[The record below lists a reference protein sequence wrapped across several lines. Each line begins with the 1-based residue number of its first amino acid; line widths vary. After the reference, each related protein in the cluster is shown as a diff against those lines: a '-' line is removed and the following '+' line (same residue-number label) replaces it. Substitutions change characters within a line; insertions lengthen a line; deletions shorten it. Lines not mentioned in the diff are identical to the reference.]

1 MRYRAAT
8 AAVVAI
14 GLLGAALF
22 LADALTRPPATG
34 RGPAPA
40 AGDDAAALAN
50 SATPSQVDDSPGFAT
65 PSDPPR
71 QRVTPS
77 ADQAPPSTFRAN
89 LSSETPAPVA
99 PPGPPREIVAPPPAA
114 SAATTQTARPA
125 TVYPLLFGA
134 REIRGANFAPFP
146 KWTGLIE
153 RQVNE
158 HVLYDGP
165 CSARRFN
172 RCHLT
177 EWRALLKE
185 LDGKPR
191 RHQIEA
197 VNQFMNR
204 APYIIDPVNYRV
216 SDYWATPLQFLNKDG
231 DCEDYAIA
239 KYISLRELGFPTE
252 MLRIVVLDD
261 LNLGIAHAVLVVYLD
276 GEALILDNQ
285 ISHVVSAARIRH
297 YRPIYSINEEYWWL
311 HRPPAQ

>member
-1 MRYRAAT
+1 MRYRVLT
-8 AAVVAI
+8 AAAL
-14 GLLGAALF
+14 GLGVLAAAL
-22 LADALTRPPATG
+22 LLEDALMRQSTTG
-34 RGPAPA
+34 GGLAPA
-40 AGDDAAALAN
+40 AGDDARA
-50 SATPSQVDDSPGFAT
+50 
-65 PSDPPR
+65 
-71 QRVTPS
+71 
-77 ADQAPPSTFRAN
+77 STTVA
-89 LSSETPAPVA
+89 A
-99 PPGPPREIVAPPPAA
+99 PPGVAEPPATLA
-114 SAATTQTARPA
+114 PADPTREGAAPAPAVVTPPVPGNAPNEAPA
-125 TVYPLLFGA
+125 TVAPVTATPPARPTIVYPQLFGA

-172 RCHLT
+172 RCHLA

-185 LDGKPR
+185 LDGKTR
-191 RHQIEA
+191 REQIEA

-252 MLRIVVLDD
+252 ILRIVVLDD
-261 LNLGIAHAVLVVYLD
+261 LNLGIAHAVLAVYLD
-276 GEALILDNQ
+276 GDALILDNQ
-285 ISHVVSAARIRH
+285 ISHVIAAARIRH

-311 HRPPAQ
+311 HRPSAQ

>member
-1 MRYRAAT
+1 MRYRAWII
-8 AAVVAI
+8 AAFGFA
-14 GLLGAALF
+14 LLAASLL
-22 LADALTRPPATG
+22 LADALVGLRPARAPL
-34 RGPAPA
+34 PA
-40 AGDDAAALAN
+40 AGDDARAPA
-50 SATPSQVDDSPGFAT
+50 SA
-65 PSDPPR
+65 
-71 QRVTPS
+71 VTPS
-77 ADQAPPSTFRAN
+77 APADAPAPAAVSAPPPVPPPERAAPI
-89 LSSETPAPVA
+89 SAAPALAPSPVA
-99 PPGPPREIVAPPPAA
+99 PRI
-114 SAATTQTARPA
+114 
-125 TVYPLLFGA
+125 VYPQLFGA

-172 RCHLT
+172 RCHLA
-177 EWRALLKE
+177 EWRALLKD
-185 LDGKPR
+185 LQGKER
-191 RHQIEA
+191 RAQVEA

-204 APYIIDPVNYRV
+204 APYIIDPINYRV
-216 SDYWATPLQFLNKDG
+216 SDYWATPMQFLNKDG

-239 KYISLRELGFPTE
+239 KYISLRELGFPPE

-261 LNLGIAHAVLVVYLD
+261 LNLGIAHAVLAVYLD

-285 ISHVVSAARIRH
+285 ISHVVSATRIRH